1 MQAYFLPAVNCCKF
15 DLMKP
20 YKLDRTAFKAQ
31 TAEEASHQYGY
42 WKTKTL
48 AERLRAAFYL
58 NSVAYNFDI
67 NNPPRLDR
75 NFFTTHSR

>member
-1 MQAYFLPAVNCCKF
+1 
-15 DLMKP
+15 MKP

-42 WKTKTL
+42 WKKQTHE
-48 AERLRAAFYL
+48 ERLKAAFYL
-58 NSVAYNFDI
+58 NSVAFNFDI

-75 NFFTTHSR
+75 NSFKMRSR